1 MINHIDHGLV
11 VKLGTIITVYCS
23 CIAGYAILFGA
34 MDCVSMY
41 ECMLCTYVCMYV
53 HILYI

>member
-1 MINHIDHGLV
+1 MAWV
-11 VKLGTIITVYCS
+11 AVMKSGTIVTTYCS

-41 ECMLCTYVCMYV
+41 ESMVCTYVCMYV
-53 HILYI
+53 VMYVIPLT